1 MKILSKLF
9 KKTAKKNRQ
18 IMNAL
23 QDKITLSF
31 EMPKEQAK
39 DFVVEIQQTKHFAV
53 RLTEKE
59 IKKVTDA
66 IMHNKSHEVI
76 LEYGA

>member
-1 MKILSKLF
+1 
-9 KKTAKKNRQ
+9 
-18 IMNAL
+18 MNAL